1 MSFEER
7 LRQARSP
14 LEKKLLVVSE
24 LTRRLKPK
32 GITPIVVGG
41 SAVEIYSAGDYLSAD
56 IDLVVASRQQAVAEL
71 QQMGFRA
78 EGRVFYHPKWDIT
91 LEIPDETLAGDAERI
106 TEIQVDNGVVYCIG
120 LEDLIL
126 DRLNA
131 FVYWR
136 SEEDGRWA
144 RVLLQAYATE
154 IDSDYL
160 KVRAEQE
167 STRAALETMLQEI
180 ADATPMGLDNSEPA
194 E

>member
-1 MSFEER
+1 MPFEER
-7 LRQARSP
+7 LRQARSL

-32 GITPIVVGG
+32 GITPVVVGG
-41 SAVEIYSAGDYLSAD
+41 SAVEIYSAGDYMSAD

-78 EGRVFYHPKWDIT
+78 EGRVFYHPAWDIT
-91 LEIPDETLAGDAERI
+91 LEIPDETLAGDAERV
-106 TEIQVDNGVVYCIG
+106 TEIQ
-120 LEDLIL
+120 
-126 DRLNA
+126 
-131 FVYWR
+131 FVYGR

-144 RVLLQAYATE
+144 RVLLQAYAAE

-160 KVRAEQE
+160 KARAEQE